1 MIERLCAEQ
10 RRALLLNE
18 NSTSVNLIV
27 HIDVYSLPSFLSVKR
42 YFLYF
47 SLFGNKIGS
56 SIAFTNAGD
65 LNAFFMTLKSTFN
78 QISSPVRSSVPKCG

>member
-18 NSTSVNLIV
+18 NTASINLEV
-27 HIDVYSLPSFLSVKR
+27 HIDVYSLPSLLTTKR

-47 SLFGNKIGS
+47 SLLGSKVGS

-65 LNAFFMTLKSTFN
+65 LNAFFMALKSTFN
-78 QISSPVRSSVPKCG
+78 QISSPVRNSFPKCG